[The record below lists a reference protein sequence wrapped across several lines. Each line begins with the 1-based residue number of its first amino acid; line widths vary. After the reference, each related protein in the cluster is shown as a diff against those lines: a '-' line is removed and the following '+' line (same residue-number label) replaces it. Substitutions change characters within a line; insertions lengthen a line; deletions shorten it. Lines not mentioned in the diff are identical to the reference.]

1 MFAIRYASEEWC
13 VSMSEFFPRSV
24 RLASIVLAMFVLASA
39 EISMEAQRTDAI
51 QKRLRSF
58 ATDPLPNGV
67 TREEAASFYKPDTL
81 YEYIDGGADVYL
93 LYDFQ
98 RLLHQTFRTPGG
110 ELTADIYDLGKPENA
125 FGIYSA
131 ERSPRYKF
139 VTLGVEGYRSEG
151 ILNFVQDR
159 YYVKL
164 AASGAAATALD
175 PFARML
181 SRRIGG
187 MARAPVLLAK
197 LPIER
202 RVAHSEQ
209 YVRKDPLG
217 HAFLAPAYLVGYAW
231 AGKQESKLVLSVA
244 SDSAGAKA
252 RLDQFVKHFQ
262 QSGECTAAAELGE
275 NGIRAKNSY
284 EGRVIARTQGRYL
297 IAIFNPPDNGAEILK
312 RTAGGLQ

>member
-1 MFAIRYASEEWC
+1 M
-13 VSMSEFFPRSV
+13 
-24 RLASIVLAMFVLASA
+24 
-39 EISMEAQRTDAI
+39 
-51 QKRLRSF
+51 
-58 ATDPLPNGV
+58 
-67 TREEAASFYKPDTL
+67 

-98 RLLHQTFRTPGG
+98 RLLHQNFRTPGG

-151 ILNFVQDR
+151 TLNFVQDR

-164 AASGAAATALD
+164 AASGAGAGAALD

-187 MARAPVLLAK
+187 MARAPALLAK
-197 LPIER
+197 LPIQH

-312 RTAGGLQ
+312 RTAQGLQ

>member
-1 MFAIRYASEEWC
+1 MRVSEGIHGSGDGGITFWRDHGHSKPGSEFLTFHKRGLFAIRYASQEWC
-13 VSMSEFFPRSV
+13 VSMKEFSPRNV
-24 RLASIVLAMFVLASA
+24 PLAWVLLAIFVLASA
-39 EISMEAQRTDAI
+39 GISMEAQSADAI
-51 QKRLRSF
+51 QKRLQSF
-58 ATDPLPNGV
+58 ANDPLPTGV
-67 TREEAASFYKPDTL
+67 SREEAASFYKPDTL

-98 RLLHQTFRTPGG
+98 RLLHQNFKTRDG
-110 ELTADIYDLGKPENA
+110 ELTLDIYDLGTPENA

-151 ILNFVQDR
+151 TLNFVQDR

-164 AASGAAATALD
+164 AASGAGVGAALD

-187 MARAPVLLAK
+187 TARPPALLAK
-197 LPIER
+197 LPVER

-217 HAFLAPAYLVGYAW
+217 HAFLAPAYLVGYTW
-231 AGKQESKLVLSVA
+231 AAKQESKLCAVRREGSRGSEGAPGSVRKTLS
-244 SDSAGAKA
+244 
-252 RLDQFVKHFQ
+252 
-262 QSGECTAAAELGE
+262 AERRMRGC
-275 NGIRAKNSY
+275 S
-284 EGRVIARTQGRYL
+284 RTG
-297 IAIFNPPDNGAEILK
+297 
-312 RTAGGLQ
+312 

>member
-1 MFAIRYASEEWC
+1 
-13 VSMSEFFPRSV
+13 VSMREFFRRKL
-24 RLASIVLAMFVLASA
+24 RLAWIVLALFVLASA
-39 EISMEAQRTDAI
+39 EISMEAQSADAI
-51 QKRLRSF
+51 EKRLRSF
-58 ATDPLPNGV
+58 ATDPLPSGV
-67 TREEAASFYKPDTL
+67 SREEAASFYKPDTL

-98 RLLHQTFRTPGG
+98 YLLHQNFKTGQG
-110 ELTADIYDLGKPENA
+110 ELTVDIYDLGKPENA

-139 VTLGVEGYRSEG
+139 VTIGVEGYRSEG
-151 ILNFVQDR
+151 TLNFVQDR

-164 AASGAAATALD
+164 AASGTGAALD
-175 PFARML
+175 PFARVL

-187 MARAPVLLAK
+187 TARAPALLAK

-217 HAFLAPAYLVGYAW
+217 HAFLAPAYLAGYMW
-231 AGKQESKLVLSVA
+231 AGQQESKLVLSVA
-244 SDSAGAKA
+244 SDSMGAKA
-252 RLDQFVKHFQ
+252 RLDQFAKHFQ

-297 IAIFNPPDNGAEILK
+297 IAIFNPPENGAEILK
-312 RTAGGLQ
+312 RTAQGLQ

>member
-13 VSMSEFFPRSV
+13 VSMRQFFPRNV

-67 TREEAASFYKPDTL
+67 KREEAASFYKPDTL

-98 RLLHQTFRTPGG
+98 CLLHQNFKTGHG
-110 ELTADIYDLGKPENA
+110 ELTVDIYDLGKPENA

-139 VTLGVEGYRSEG
+139 VTIGVEGYRSEG
-151 ILNFVQDR
+151 TLNFVQDR

-164 AASGAAATALD
+164 AASGAGAALD

-187 MARAPVLLAK
+187 MARAPALLAK
-197 LPIER
+197 LPMER

-217 HAFLAPAYLVGYAW
+217 HAFLAPAYLVGYTW

-262 QSGECTAAAELGE
+262 QSGECTAEAGLGE

-297 IAIFNPPDNGAEILK
+297 IAIFNPPENGAEILK
-312 RTAGGLQ
+312 KTAQGLQ

>member
-1 MFAIRYASEEWC
+1 MSMKDFSPRNVPLAWVLLAI
-13 VSMSEFFPRSV
+13 
-24 RLASIVLAMFVLASA
+24 LALASA
-39 EISMEAQRTDAI
+39 GISMEAQSADGV
-51 QKRLRSF
+51 QKRLQSL
-58 ATDPLPNGV
+58 ATDPLPTGV
-67 TREEAASFYKPDTL
+67 IREEAASFYKPDTL

-98 RLLHQTFRTPGG
+98 RLLHQNFKTRDG
-110 ELTADIYDLGKPENA
+110 ELALDIYDLGKPENA

-139 VTLGVEGYRSEG
+139 VTIGVEGYRSEG
-151 ILNFVQDR
+151 TLNFVQDR

-164 AASGAAATALD
+164 AASGAGAGAALD

-187 MARAPVLLAK
+187 TARPPALLAK
-197 LPIER
+197 LPVER

-217 HAFLAPAYLVGYAW
+217 HAFLAPAYLVGYTW
-231 AGKQESKLVLSVA
+231 AAKQESKLVLSVA
-244 SDSAGAKA
+244 RDAAEAKA
-252 RLDQFVKHFQ
+252 RLDEFVKHFQ
-262 QSGECTAAAELGE
+262 QSGECVAAAELGE

-297 IAIFNPPDNGAEILK
+297 IAIFNPPENGAEILK
-312 RTAGGLQ
+312 RTARGLQ